1 MNNDAKSA
9 WMRQVK
15 KHRKGQKG
23 LPALSSLNPN
33 AGNVEHNINMFNM
46 MQPDSSISVDAA
58 SGNVFAEVGTS
69 MGEALEPTKLPET
82 IELEYTKLPVELVI
96 NQTDAYYSDS
106 FGNWLPGDYD
116 TVLRKITWVYNAPTD
131 SVIDYLLSS
140 SEVVE
145 KFDAED
151 MSDEEF
157 IKLVEDN
164 LDDLVDEFNDELLKW
179 FEDDAIA
186 DAQDNFKESFEIE
199 HAGNAKKPLVEHD
212 AVDDIFDMSMRTLL

>member
-15 KHRKGQKG
+15 KHKKRQHG
-23 LPALSSLNPN
+23 LPALSTLNPN

-46 MQPDSSISVDAA
+46 MQPEGSISVDAA
-58 SGNVFAEVGTS
+58 SGNVFAEASVS
-69 MGEALEPTKLPET
+69 MGEAVERTKLPET
-82 IELEYTKLPVELVI
+82 IELEYTKLPVELVV
-96 NQTDAYYSDS
+96 NYDGPYYSTS

-116 TVLRKITWVYNAPTD
+116 TAIRKIDWVYDAPTD
-131 SVIDYLLSS
+131 SVIDYLVSS

-145 KFDAED
+145 KFNAED

-164 LDDLVDEFNDELLKW
+164 LEDLVDEFNDQLLKW
-179 FEDDAIA
+179 FMEDAIA
-186 DAQDNFKESFEIE
+186 DAEDNFQESFDSEDRSCE
-199 HAGNAKKPLVEHD
+199 KQPLVED
-212 AVDDIFDMSMRTLL
+212 SSVDDIFDLSMRTLL